1 MNSGFCNASLK
12 HMFSG
17 VPDPLLIIHEIFHA
31 VFTYGHGTRWQ
42 NRMLQAA
49 ETASRYD
56 PGLFGK
62 NQGSG
67 WDVSKKFSITRK
79 KKQSL
84 CIYGSRILFIIL
96 ILKGKE
102 TITVIDDSRVLK
114 ELLPEMEY
122 RKEWDDKKYG
132 KMVKRGKEIAD
143 TIKNFFHL
151 TQSYQR

>member
-1 MNSGFCNASLK
+1 MGC
-12 HMFSG
+12 
-17 VPDPLLIIHEIFHA
+17 IE
-31 VFTYGHGTRWQ
+31 
-42 NRMLQAA
+42 
-49 ETASRYD
+49 
-56 PGLFGK
+56 
-62 NQGSG
+62 
-67 WDVSKKFSITRK
+67 KFRVTHK

-84 CIYGSRILFIIL
+84 CIYVSRILFIIL

-114 ELLPEMEY
+114 ELLPEMDY

>member
-1 MNSGFCNASLK
+1 MRFVIRSLRMDMGPEGRTGCYK
-12 HMFSG
+12 
-17 VPDPLLIIHEIFHA
+17 LLKQLHDMILDFRKKSR
-31 VFTYGHGTRWQ
+31 F
-42 NRMLQAA
+42 RMGCI
-49 ETASRYD
+49 E
-56 PGLFGK
+56 
-62 NQGSG
+62 
-67 WDVSKKFSITRK
+67 KFSVTHK

-114 ELLPEMEY
+114 DLLPEMGY

-143 TIKNFFHL
+143 TIMNSFSSKSNL
-151 TQSYQR
+151 T

>member
-1 MNSGFCNASLK
+1 
-12 HMFSG
+12 
-17 VPDPLLIIHEIFHA
+17 
-31 VFTYGHGTRWQ
+31 
-42 NRMLQAA
+42 MLQAA

-56 PGLFGK
+56 PGLFRE

-79 KKQSL
+79 KKLRL
-84 CIYGSRILFIIL
+84 CIYVSRILFITS

-102 TITVIDDSRVLK
+102 TITVIDNSRVLK
-114 ELLPEMEY
+114 ELLPEMDY

>member
-1 MNSGFCNASLK
+1 MGC
-12 HMFSG
+12 
-17 VPDPLLIIHEIFHA
+17 IE
-31 VFTYGHGTRWQ
+31 
-42 NRMLQAA
+42 
-49 ETASRYD
+49 
-56 PGLFGK
+56 
-62 NQGSG
+62 
-67 WDVSKKFSITRK
+67 KFRVTHK

-84 CIYGSRILFIIL
+84 CIYVSRILFIIL

-114 ELLPEMEY
+114 ELLPEMDY
-122 RKEWDDKKYG
+122 GKECDDKKYG